1 MNRIM
6 HGIPAAGGI
15 AIGPAFVYRPET
27 PEIPKGPVDDIPGEQ
42 ERLLAAIAAVDRR
55 LSELVAIA
63 ADHAG
68 DAAAEIFEVHRMFL
82 ADPALSAKAADL
94 IAAEATTAEAAV
106 VAVTSALADEFASI
120 GDDYFAERAIDVR
133 DIGQQLVRELMGLGS
148 EGLSEITVPSV
159 VIADDLT
166 PSDTMS
172 LPEGMALAFCTKE
185 GSATSHAAILARSM
199 GIPAIVGITNLD
211 VATGTTVAVDG
222 DAGLLYIDPDTE
234 QLAALR
240 EQYERQARLLTVAAA
255 RASEPAV
262 TVDGHRQEVVANIG
276 SVADAER
283 ADRSGAEGVGLLR
296 TEFLFIDRGTL
307 PTEDEQYEAYRSI
320 LELFGDRP
328 VVVRTL
334 DVGGDKQ
341 VPGINLENELNPFLG
356 KRGIR
361 LTLAERDL
369 FQKQLRALL
378 RAGVHGNLKIMFPMV
393 ATLAEVEAARA
404 AVGAAAAA
412 LDSRGIER
420 AASFEI
426 GIMIEVP
433 SAALIAGALASRL
446 DFFSIGTND
455 LTQYTLAVDRTN
467 AAVATIADP
476 LHPAVLRL
484 IQMVIEAAHAHG
496 KWVGL
501 CGEMAGDPVAVP
513 ILLGLGL
520 DEWSM
525 NPPSISVVK
534 DRIRSWS
541 TDAAR
546 TVADRCLQASST
558 AEVRDILMRAV
569 PS

>member
-6 HGIPAAGGI
+6 HGVPAAGGI
-15 AIGPAFVYRPET
+15 AIGPAFVYRPEM
-27 PEIPKGPVDDIPGEQ
+27 PEIPEGPVDDIPAEQ
-42 ERLLAAIAAVDRR
+42 ARLLAAIAAVDRR
-55 LSELVAIA
+55 LGELEAITA
-63 ADHAG
+63 GQAG
-68 DAAAEIFEVHRMFL
+68 DTAAEIFEVHRMFL
-82 ADPALSAKAADL
+82 ADPAISAKAADM
-94 IAAEATTAEAAV
+94 IATEAATAEAAV
-106 VAVTSALADEFASI
+106 VAVTGALADEFASI
-120 GDDYFAERAIDVR
+120 GDDYFAQRAIDVR
-133 DIGQQLVRELMGLGS
+133 DIGQQLVRELMGLGAG
-148 EGLSEITVPSV
+148 GLSEVTVPSV

-172 LPEGMALAFCTKE
+172 LPEGTALAFCTKE

-199 GIPAIVGITNLD
+199 GIPAIVGLTNLD
-211 VATGTTVAVDG
+211 VSTGTTVGVDG
-222 DAGLLYIDPDTE
+222 DAGLLYIDPDPE

-240 EQYERQARLLTVAAA
+240 KKRGQQVRLLTVAAE

-262 TVDGHRQEVVANIG
+262 TTDGHRQEVVANIG
-276 SVADAER
+276 SVTDAER
-283 ADRSGAEGVGLLR
+283 AERSGAEGVGLLR
-296 TEFLFIDRGTL
+296 TEFLFLDRGTL

-320 LELFGDRP
+320 LEIFGDRP

-341 VPGINLENELNPFLG
+341 VPGIDLENELNPFLG
-356 KRGIR
+356 RRGIR
-361 LTLAERDL
+361 LTLAEPDL
-369 FQKQLRALL
+369 FQTQLRALL

-404 AVGAAAAA
+404 AVDTAAAT
-412 LDSRGIER
+412 LDGRGAER
-420 AASFEI
+420 TASFEV

-433 SAALIAGALASRL
+433 SAALIAGALAPRL

-467 AAVATIADP
+467 PTVATIGDP

-484 IQMVIEAAHAHG
+484 IQMVVEAAHTHG
-496 KWVGL
+496 KWVGM
-501 CGEMAGDPVAVP
+501 CGEMAGDPLAVP
-513 ILLGLGL
+513 VLLGLGI

-525 NPPSISVVK
+525 NPPSISIVK

-546 TVADRCLQASST
+546 KVADRCLRASST
-558 AEVRDILMRAV
+558 AEVRDILT
-569 PS
+569 